1 MNTEHGKQ
9 SPSSLSQPMI
19 SINAAV
25 YFDVL
30 STAAGLFM
38 GLFGYRFYRPCLF
51 LSGYVALPVGLLDS
65 AGSSGI

>member
-1 MNTEHGKQ
+1 
-9 SPSSLSQPMI
+9 MI